1 MPVYDGE
8 TVGDFCARVVGV
20 PRVDS
25 SVELLWGTILLPE
38 NEALQQLVITRPWQI
53 DFRLGMEKLLLR
65 LPPGVQ
71 PSREMEKYMKIKEV
85 VVEPPKLE
93 VAPAKPAREQQ
104 KVKAAVSAKRKRSK
118 ASCDDDEVL
127 EDDMEAALSGL
138 VSVKQPRIGG
148 VNAHPKSEAVA
159 EVARDP
165 SPVPLPSLVEVRMI
179 REAMDELRRPCGTRK
194 MRPLVDFYADLG
206 KIPEDAYFRKVPRH
220 VQVADRYHSFF
231 LNDIPDTGEEADLA
245 HQLTALSDQRPSQ
258 RASYKKVTRVPSSL
272 AAPAHPYSNYLGMAA
287 MRGNLFAAMEN
298 NTSAI
303 AERNGYHG
311 LPGSMPIE
319 RMKAV
324 IFQTSTIGDVVAK
337 MKRQADE
344 YQFDMSRVQSSTF
357 GCLYY
362 MRLINEALQSIALLP
377 GTFADSNS
385 IAKIRQESSTAMFMH
400 DCHTFS

>member
-1 MPVYDGE
+1 
-8 TVGDFCARVVGV
+8 
-20 PRVDS
+20 
-25 SVELLWGTILLPE
+25 
-38 NEALQQLVITRPWQI
+38 
-53 DFRLGMEKLLLR
+53 
-65 LPPGVQ
+65 
-71 PSREMEKYMKIKEV
+71 
-85 VVEPPKLE
+85 
-93 VAPAKPAREQQ
+93 
-104 KVKAAVSAKRKRSK
+104 
-118 ASCDDDEVL
+118 
-127 EDDMEAALSGL
+127 
-138 VSVKQPRIGG
+138 
-148 VNAHPKSEAVA
+148 
-159 EVARDP
+159 
-165 SPVPLPSLVEVRMI
+165 MI

-385 IAKIRQESSTAMFMH
+385 IAKIRQESSTATFMH